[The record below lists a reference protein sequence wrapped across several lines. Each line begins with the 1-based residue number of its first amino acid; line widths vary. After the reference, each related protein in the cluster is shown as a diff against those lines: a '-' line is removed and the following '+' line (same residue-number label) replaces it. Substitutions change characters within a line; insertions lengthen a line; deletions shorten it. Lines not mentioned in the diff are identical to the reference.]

1 MLGLVLEGGGA
12 KGAYQIGSYFA
23 LKELGYKF
31 DAVVGTSIGA
41 INGAMIAMG
50 EANVAMEAWRN
61 TGFSDYYDSK
71 EVAQIVSEKQTNN
84 MFHSFKKLIDNLNSK
99 RISIEPLRNFVYQ
112 YIDEDKVRNSKMK
125 FGLVTINLTDRVV
138 EEKFVEDIPKGQL
151 RDYIIA
157 SCYLPIF
164 KRELINGKS
173 YLDGGFANQIP
184 YNMVERLGMRP
195 VIIRANPNDF
205 RNMIMPSDAIVIAPS
220 EKYVETMDFNPNKS
234 DELIRIGYFDTYK
247 KFKGFLGK
255 KYYVKPFDE
264 VEADKLLR
272 ELYFEKVKE
281 YSNLQFE
288 SEYRKFYE
296 EFIPS
301 IAVSLKLE
309 SNYKY
314 SEVLTGLFEYF
325 ANKHNIDYLKI
336 YDIQQ
341 LGTIL
346 KARGDFEKLPEEL
359 LSVFNIKI
367 LMNKVLR
374 WS

>member
-61 TGFSDYYDSK
+61 TGLSDYYDSK

-84 MFHSFKKLIDNLNSK
+84 MFHNLKKLIDNLNSK

-205 RNMIMPSDAIVIAPS
+205 RNMIIPSDAIVIAPS

-234 DELIRIGYFDTYK
+234 EELIRIGYFDTYK

-336 YDIQQ
+336 YDIEQ

>member
-61 TGFSDYYDSK
+61 TGLSDYYDSK

-84 MFHSFKKLIDNLNSK
+84 MFHNLKKLIDNLNSK

-173 YLDGGFANQIP
+173 YLDGGFVNQIP

-205 RNMIMPSDAIVIAPS
+205 RNMIIPSDAIVIAPS

-234 DELIRIGYFDTYK
+234 EELIRIGYFDTYK

-336 YDIQQ
+336 YDIEQ

-374 WS
+374 

>member
-61 TGFSDYYDSK
+61 TGLSDYYDNK
-71 EVAQIVSEKQTNN
+71 EIAQIVSEKQTNN

-99 RISIEPLRNFVYQ
+99 RISIEPLRNFVYK
-112 YIDEDKVRNSKMK
+112 YIDEDKVRNSYLK

-164 KRELINGKS
+164 KRELINGKA

-234 DELIRIGYFDTYK
+234 DELMRIGYFDTYK
-247 KFKGFLGK
+247 KFKGLLGK

-301 IAVSLKLE
+301 IAANLKLE

-325 ANKHNIDYLKI
+325 ANKHNIEYLKI
-336 YDIQQ
+336 YDIEQ
-341 LGTIL
+341 LSAIL

-359 LSVFNIKI
+359 LSAFNIKI

-374 WS
+374 